1 MQNHLSE
8 RRFWLV
14 ASLLL
19 TDLLFFSLSDPSKVP
34 SFMLMIGFLL
44 MVATIYLAVSAGFR
58 LARLYGL
65 VKSPEKTRVARLV
78 TLVIAAAMALQSTG
92 ELGLKDVVVILPLA
106 GLALVYLS
114 YGRSPPARSKIDS

>member
-114 YGRSPPARSKIDS
+114 YRRSPPARSKIDS